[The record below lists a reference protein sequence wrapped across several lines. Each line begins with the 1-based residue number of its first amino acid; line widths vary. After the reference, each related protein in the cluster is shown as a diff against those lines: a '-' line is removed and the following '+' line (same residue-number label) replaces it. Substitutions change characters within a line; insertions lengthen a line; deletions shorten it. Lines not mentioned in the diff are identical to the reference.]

1 MEGTQRWRQLRC
13 WASSLVLF
21 WAVHLWGTSHVFGE
35 SLFSV
40 LFGLTWF
47 FPGFKDV
54 YSTVLCK
61 HLPFFFLPCFHSYI
75 PAYTSYRNFLSPLCA
90 HCAICYAVV
99 LPCLCVCVFVP
110 TFVLVYTSPHPPF
123 HSTTQEKEDE
133 AEEQRSPK
141 RNYYWFNHIIS
152 RKHFRPR

>member
-21 WAVHLWGTSHVFGE
+21 WAVHLWGTSQVLGE

-61 HLPFFFLPCFHSYI
+61 HLPFFFYHVSTYI
-75 PAYTSYRNFLSPLCA
+75 FLRILVIETFWALCVPIVPSVMQLFCRA
-90 HCAICYAVV
+90 
-99 LPCLCVCVFVP
+99 CVCVFVP
-110 TFVLVYTSPHPPF
+110 TFVLVYTSPHPLF